1 MSAEIEDILPLSPL
15 QEGLLYHAQHGTE
28 GSSGTVDAYGV
39 QLTLRLSGPLNHP
52 RLRAA
57 CQSLLARHANLRAA
71 FLHEGVDRPVQL
83 IAAEVDTPWREHD
96 LRGVGSGESGAVGAA
111 GHGGGPPG
119 AGAFGHAGWP
129 DGGEEPGHG
138 ADVAAGLCAGTASA
152 RESRTDRGTDAAPA
166 AVPEAGVASGADVA
180 PVPEAG
186 VASGA
191 DVAPAPG
198 AAVASGGE
206 VAEAVAALGADVA
219 PASVALAAPFAE
231 GASAAEV
238 LSVPA
243 SGVGPVSEAVAG
255 PSAEGASAAEVLSAP
270 ASGVGPV
277 SEAVAGPFAEGASAA
292 EVLSVPASGVG
303 PVSEA
308 VAGPFAEGAS
318 AAEVL
323 SVPASGVGPVPDVLA
338 GPSADAAPAPE
349 ILAAQLLREE
359 RECGFDLARPPL
371 LRFTLVQLADDEH
384 LFALT
389 HHHILLDGWSVPV
402 LVRELLALYAH
413 HGDPAPLPRVR
424 PFRDYLAWLAGRDR
438 EAALGA
444 WSAALAGI
452 EGPTRLAPETVP
464 DAAARAQASAHLT
477 TDLDERLT
485 ADLRARAAAGGLTLN
500 TLIQGAWGVLLH
512 KLTGRDD
519 VVFGSVVSVR
529 PPELPGVADMV
540 GLLINTLPVRVRVA
554 PGDSLG
560 AVCARLQDEQ
570 SRLIDHQ
577 HVGLAELQRIAGRGE
592 LFDTVV
598 VHENYPVDVDVDS
611 GAASGG
617 PVAPGPRITGTEDH
631 GGTHY
636 PLALITHPGDRLRLR
651 LDHRA
656 DLFDAA
662 TARDILD
669 RLVRILRAAATD
681 PGRPVARTDV
691 LSATERGRALTD
703 WGRGAPQSGGHGP
716 LPVPGRPDLSQLFA
730 AQAARTPDRI
740 AVVDGGTRLTYR
752 ELDVRAE
759 ALARE
764 LVLCGAGPGRR
775 VAVAM
780 DRSADL
786 VVALLAVVR
795 SGAAY
800 VPIDTRWPAERRRF
814 ILRDTGANVL
824 LPDAWAPRTLTQDAS
839 VLAPRSGSATAHPD
853 ALAYVM
859 YTSGST
865 GLPKGVAVT
874 HRDVIALAADVRF
887 TGGAHDRVLLHSSH
901 AFDAATYEIWVPLL
915 NGGRIV
921 VAPPGELTPPAV
933 KELVAE
939 HGLTAMFL
947 TIGLFRVLAEEAA
960 DCFGGLREVWTGGE
974 RVPPEPLRAVLGA
987 CPGTTVVAVYGP
999 TETTTFATCRAF
1011 APGDPVPD
1019 TVPIGGPMDGTR
1031 TYVLD
1036 RSLGLVP
1043 PGTVGELYVAGAGLA
1058 RGYANRPGLTGERF
1072 VADPYADSYGVSG
1085 ERMYRTGDLAR
1096 WTPDGQL
1103 EFAGRAD
1110 TQVKVRGF
1118 RVEPGEIETVLLAQP
1133 GVGHAA
1139 VVVREDRPG
1148 DRRLV
1153 AYVVPGSGRAT
1164 GDVDTA
1170 RLTDALAE
1178 RLPGHLVPS
1187 AVVVLGALPLTVNG
1201 KLDRTALP
1209 APGRATAA
1217 GGREPRTER
1226 ERALCG
1232 LFAEV
1237 LGVPGVTVDDSFFA
1251 LGGDSLLSMRLA
1263 GRVRASLG
1271 VELPL
1276 PLLFEH
1282 PTVASLAPQLPGSDA
1297 TPQRPKLRRMR

>member
-15 QEGLLYHAQHGTE
+15 QEGLLYHAQHGTR
-28 GSSGTVDAYGV
+28 GAAGTVDGYGV
-39 QLTLRLSGPLNHP
+39 QLTLRLTGPLDHTH
-52 RLRAA
+52 LRAA
-57 CQSLLARHANLRAA
+57 CDTLLARHANLRAA
-71 FLHEGVDRPVQL
+71 FLHEDLDRPVQL
-83 IAAEVDTPWREHD
+83 IAAEVETPWREHD
-96 LRGVGSGESGAVGAA
+96 LRGVGSDVVPGPEGAAVGIGAMGGGATGVGAA
-111 GHGGGPPG
+111 GDGSGPVGAPG
-119 AGAFGHAGWP
+119 LPEVAGAEGDTDTYA
-129 DGGEEPGHG
+129 DTYADAARER
-138 ADVAAGLCAGTASA
+138 ADVAARL
-152 RESRTDRGTDAAPA
+152 
-166 AVPEAGVASGADVA
+166 
-180 PVPEAG
+180 
-186 VASGA
+186 
-191 DVAPAPG
+191 
-198 AAVASGGE
+198 
-206 VAEAVAALGADVA
+206 
-219 PASVALAAPFAE
+219 LA
-231 GASAAEV
+231 
-238 LSVPA
+238 
-243 SGVGPVSEAVAG
+243 
-255 PSAEGASAAEVLSAP
+255 
-270 ASGVGPV
+270 
-277 SEAVAGPFAEGASAA
+277 
-292 EVLSVPASGVG
+292 
-303 PVSEA
+303 
-308 VAGPFAEGAS
+308 
-318 AAEVL
+318 
-323 SVPASGVGPVPDVLA
+323 
-338 GPSADAAPAPE
+338 
-349 ILAAQLLREE
+349 EE
-359 RECGFDLARPPL
+359 RGRGFDLARPPL
-371 LRFTLVQLADDEH
+371 LRFTLVQLADQEH

-402 LVRELLALYAH
+402 LVRELLTLHAH
-413 HGDPAPLPRVR
+413 RGDPAALPRVR
-424 PFRDYLAWLAGRDR
+424 PFRDYLAWLAGRDHEVAR
-438 EAALGA
+438 AAWA
-444 WSAALAGI
+444 SALAGI
-452 EGPTRLAPETVP
+452 EGPTRLAPE
-464 DAAARAQASAHLT
+464 AAQPPADRAPQAPAHLT
-477 TDLDERLT
+477 ADLDEGLT

-519 VVFGSVVSVR
+519 VVFGGVVSVR

-577 HVGLAELQRIAGRGE
+577 YVGLAELQRIAGKGE

-598 VHENYPVDVDVDS
+598 VHENYPVDT
-611 GAASGG
+611 GTAPEG
-617 PVAPGPRITGTEDH
+617 PAGPGPRITGTDDQ

-651 LDHRA
+651 LDHRP

-691 LSATERGRALTD
+691 LSATERGRALAD
-703 WGRGAPQSGGHGP
+703 WGRGAPQAGHG
-716 LPVPGRPDLSQLFA
+716 LTAVPGPPDLSRLFA
-730 AQAARTPDRI
+730 DQAARTPHRT

-780 DRSADL
+780 ERSADL

-800 VPIDTRWPAERRRF
+800 VPIDTRWPAERRTF

-824 LPDAWAPRTLTQDAS
+824 LPDAWAPRTLTGDG
-839 VLAPRSGSATAHPD
+839 VCPAPRPGGTRAAGSHPD

-874 HRDVIALAADVRF
+874 HRDVIALAADLRF

-915 NGGRIV
+915 NGGRVV
-921 VAPPGELTPPAV
+921 VAPPGELTPPVV

-947 TIGLFRVLAEEAA
+947 TIGLFRVLAEEAP

-999 TETTTFATCRAF
+999 TETTAFATCRAF
-1011 APGDPVPD
+1011 APGDRVPD

-1058 RGYANRPGLTGERF
+1058 RGYLARPGRTAERF
-1072 VADPYADSYGVSG
+1072 VADPYADSYGVPG

-1118 RVEPGEIETVLLAQP
+1118 RVEPGEIETALLAQP

-1153 AYVVPGSGRAT
+1153 AYVVPGSGAAAGRIDT
-1164 GDVDTA
+1164 G

-1178 RLPGHLVPS
+1178 RLPGHMVPS
-1187 AVVVLGALPLTVNG
+1187 AVVVIDALPLTVNG
-1201 KLDRTALP
+1201 KLDHAALP
-1209 APGRATAA
+1209 APGLAPAP
-1217 GGREPRTER
+1217 GGRTPRTER

-1237 LGVPGVTVDDSFFA
+1237 LGLPEVTLDDSFFA

-1282 PTVASLAPQLPGSDA
+1282 PTVAALAPHLPPSD
-1297 TPQRPKLRRMR
+1297 PKPPRPTLRRMR

>member
-15 QEGLLYHAQHGTE
+15 QEGLLYHAQHGTP
-28 GSSGTVDAYGV
+28 GASGTVDGYGV
-39 QLTLRLSGPLNHP
+39 QPALRLAGPLDHA
-52 RLRAA
+52 RLRTA
-57 CQSLLARHANLRAA
+57 CRALLARHANLRAA
-71 FLHEGVDRPVQL
+71 FLHEDLDRPVQL

-96 LRGVGSGESGAVGAA
+96 LRDL
-111 GHGGGPPG
+111 PG
-119 AGAFGHAGWP
+119 A
-129 DGGEEPGHG
+129 DGTGDHE
-138 ADVAAGLCAGTASA
+138 DGTAGA
-152 RESRTDRGTDAAPA
+152 RETAAARLLADERDR
-166 AVPEAGVASGADVA
+166 
-180 PVPEAG
+180 
-186 VASGA
+186 
-191 DVAPAPG
+191 
-198 AAVASGGE
+198 
-206 VAEAVAALGADVA
+206 
-219 PASVALAAPFAE
+219 
-231 GASAAEV
+231 
-238 LSVPA
+238 
-243 SGVGPVSEAVAG
+243 
-255 PSAEGASAAEVLSAP
+255 
-270 ASGVGPV
+270 
-277 SEAVAGPFAEGASAA
+277 
-292 EVLSVPASGVG
+292 
-303 PVSEA
+303 
-308 VAGPFAEGAS
+308 
-318 AAEVL
+318 
-323 SVPASGVGPVPDVLA
+323 
-338 GPSADAAPAPE
+338 
-349 ILAAQLLREE
+349 
-359 RECGFDLARPPL
+359 GFDLSRPPL
-371 LRFTLVQLADDEH
+371 LRFTLIQLADEEH

-402 LVRELLALYAH
+402 LVRELLTLYAH
-413 HGDPAPLPRVR
+413 HGDPASLPRVR
-424 PFRDYLAWLAGRDR
+424 PFRGYLAWLAGRDG
-438 EAALGA
+438 AAARAA
-444 WSAALAGI
+444 WTAALAGI
-452 EGPTRLAPETVP
+452 EGPTRLAPDTRP
-464 DAAARAQASAHLT
+464 DPAPQVSAHLT
-477 TDLDERLT
+477 AELDEHLT
-485 ADLRARAAAGGLTLN
+485 RELRARAAAGGLTLN

-519 VVFGSVVSVR
+519 VVFGGVVSVR

-540 GLLINTLPVRVRVA
+540 GLLINTLPVRVRVE
-554 PGDSLG
+554 PGDSLS

-577 HVGLAELQRIAGRGE
+577 YIGLAELQRIAGKGE

-598 VHENYPVDVDVDS
+598 VHENYPV
-611 GAASGG
+611 AAA
-617 PVAPGPRITGTEDH
+617 PDDPHAPGPRVTGTEDQ

-656 DLFDAA
+656 DLFGTA

-669 RLVRILRAAATD
+669 RLVRILETAATD
-681 PGRPVARTDV
+681 PGRRVARTDV
-691 LSATERGRALTD
+691 LSAKERGRALTD
-703 WGRGAPQSGGHGP
+703 WGRGASPAGA
-716 LPVPGRPDLSQLFA
+716 GRPLAPNLSELFA
-730 AQAARTPDRI
+730 ARVALDPDRI
-740 AVVDGGTRLTYR
+740 AVEDGQTRLTYR

-764 LVLCGAGPGRR
+764 LVLCGAGPERR

-780 DRSADL
+780 ERSADL

-795 SGAAY
+795 TGAAY
-800 VPIDTRWPAERRRF
+800 VPIDTRWPGERRRF

-824 LPDAWAPRTLTQDAS
+824 LPDAWAPRTLTEDDG
-839 VLAPRSGSATAHPD
+839 APAPAAGTHPD

-874 HRDVIALAADVRF
+874 HRDVIDLATDSRF
-887 TGGAHDRVLLHSSH
+887 TGGAHERVLLHSSH

-921 VAPPGELTPPAV
+921 VAPPGGLTPPVV
-933 KELVAE
+933 KELIAE
-939 HGLTAMFL
+939 HGLTGMFL
-947 TIGLFRVLAEEAA
+947 TIGLLRALAEEAA

-974 RVPPEPLRAVLGA
+974 RVPAEPLRAVLYA

-1011 APGDPVPD
+1011 APGDHVPD
-1019 TVPIGGPMDGTR
+1019 TVPIGGPMDRTR

-1036 RSLGLVP
+1036 SSLGLVP

-1058 RGYANRPGLTGERF
+1058 RGYAQWPGLSAERF
-1072 VADPYADSYGVSG
+1072 VADPYAASYGMPG

-1096 WTPDGQL
+1096 WTPEGQL

-1118 RVEPGEIETVLLAQP
+1118 RIEPGEVESALLAQAWI
-1133 GVGHAA
+1133 GQAA

-1153 AYVVPGSGRAT
+1153 AYVVPGGGVTRDRIDA
-1164 GDVDTA
+1164 A
-1170 RLTDALAE
+1170 RVTEELAGH
-1178 RLPGHLVPS
+1178 LPGHLVPA
-1187 AVVVLGALPLTVNG
+1187 AVVVLDALPLNVNG

-1209 APGRATAA
+1209 APGHATAT
-1217 GGREPRTER
+1217 GGRAPRTER

-1237 LGVPGVTVDDSFFA
+1237 LGLPDVTIDDSFLA

-1276 PLLFEH
+1276 PLLFKH
-1282 PTVASLAPQLPGSDA
+1282 PTVASLGPHLAPPGNG
-1297 TPQRPKLRRMR
+1297 PQRPTLRRMR

>member
-28 GSSGTVDAYGV
+28 SAAGTVDGYGV
-39 QLTLRLSGPLNHP
+39 QLILRLAGPLDHA

-57 CQSLLARHANLRAA
+57 CGALLARHANLRAA
-71 FLHEGVDRPVQL
+71 FLHEDLDRPVQL
-83 IAAEVDTPWREHD
+83 ISAEVETPWREHD
-96 LRGVGSGESGAVGAA
+96 LRGVGAAPVTESFAAA
-111 GHGGGPPG
+111 G
-119 AGAFGHAGWP
+119 
-129 DGGEEPGHG
+129 
-138 ADVAAGLCAGTASA
+138 ADL
-152 RESRTDRGTDAAPA
+152 P
-166 AVPEAGVASGADVA
+166 
-180 PVPEAG
+180 
-186 VASGA
+186 
-191 DVAPAPG
+191 PAPQ
-198 AAVASGGE
+198 AV
-206 VAEAVAALGADVA
+206 
-219 PASVALAAPFAE
+219 
-231 GASAAEV
+231 
-238 LSVPA
+238 
-243 SGVGPVSEAVAG
+243 
-255 PSAEGASAAEVLSAP
+255 
-270 ASGVGPV
+270 
-277 SEAVAGPFAEGASAA
+277 
-292 EVLSVPASGVG
+292 
-303 PVSEA
+303 
-308 VAGPFAEGAS
+308 
-318 AAEVL
+318 
-323 SVPASGVGPVPDVLA
+323 
-338 GPSADAAPAPE
+338 
-349 ILAAQLLREE
+349 AAQLLREE
-359 RECGFDLARPPL
+359 RERGFDLTRPPL
-371 LRFTLVQLADDEH
+371 LRFALVQLSDDEH
-384 LFALT
+384 LLALT

-402 LVRELLALYAH
+402 LVRELLTLYAH

-438 EAALGA
+438 EASLGV

-452 EGPTRLAPETVP
+452 EGPTRLAPEAAP
-464 DAAARAQASAHLT
+464 AGPGAAARAPAHLT

-519 VVFGSVVSVR
+519 VVFGGVVSVR

-554 PGDSLG
+554 PDDSLG

-577 HVGLAELQRIAGRGE
+577 YIGLGELQRVAGKGE

-598 VHENYPVDVDVDS
+598 VHENYPVDA
-611 GAASGG
+611 GAAVPG
-617 PVAPGPRITGTEDH
+617 APGPRVTGTEDH

-651 LDHRA
+651 LDHRT

-662 TARDILD
+662 AARDILD

-681 PGRPVARTDV
+681 PGRPVARTYV

-703 WGRGAPQSGGHGP
+703 WGRGAPQSGHGP
-716 LPVPGRPDLSQLFA
+716 LPVPGAPDLSRLFA

-764 LVLCGAGPGRR
+764 LVECGAGPGRH

-814 ILRDTGANVL
+814 ILGDTDANVL
-824 LPDAWAPRTLTQDAS
+824 LPDAWAPRTLTQDAAR
-839 VLAPRSGSATAHPD
+839 APRPGAAAAHPD

-874 HRDVIALAADVRF
+874 HRDVIALAADARF
-887 TGGAHDRVLLHSSH
+887 TRGAHDRVLLHSSH

-915 NGGRIV
+915 NGGRVV
-921 VAPPGELTPPAV
+921 VAPPGELTAPAV
-933 KELVAE
+933 KGLVAE
-939 HGLTAMFL
+939 HGLTAVFL
-947 TIGLFRVLAEEAA
+947 TIGLFRLLAEEAA

-1011 APGDPVPD
+1011 APGDRVPD

-1058 RGYANRPGLTGERF
+1058 RGYVRRPGLSAERF
-1072 VADPYADSYGVSG
+1072 VADPYAASYGVPG

-1096 WTPDGQL
+1096 WTPEGQL

-1118 RVEPGEIETVLLAQP
+1118 RIEPGEVETVLLAQP

-1164 GDVDTA
+1164 DEIDTA
-1170 RLTDALAE
+1170 RLTDVLAE
-1178 RLPGHLVPS
+1178 QLPGHMVPS
-1187 AVVVLGALPLTVNG
+1187 AVVVLGVLPLTVNG

-1209 APGRATAA
+1209 APGHATVA

-1237 LGVPGVTVDDSFFA
+1237 LGVPEVTVDDSFFA

-1263 GRVRASLG
+1263 GRIRASLG

-1276 PLLFEH
+1276 PLLFKH
-1282 PTVASLAPQLPGSDA
+1282 PTVASLAPHLPGSDA
-1297 TPQRPKLRRMR
+1297 PPQRPRLRRMR